1 MSTEN
6 TKHPLIGRRVRVSH
20 QSRHYPNRF
29 GVVVSLLGED
39 SLMVSLDAYKRAPS
53 RRQAYRLTDL
63 IVQPLHQPLHQPEQ
77 GNRHE
82 QENRTHA

>member
-1 MSTEN
+1 MTTEN

-20 QSRHYPNRF
+20 QARHYPNRS
-29 GVVVSLLGED
+29 GVVVSVLGED

-63 IVQPLHQPLHQPEQ
+63 IVQPLYQPEQ